1 MNQTKNHSYNA
12 FKKLGYPS
20 KKLENWKF
28 SNSSHLKNYNII
40 NQDQS
45 EIDIKQYLSMENA
58 LCFVNGKFVKE
69 SLNNFTYKNQISIGK
84 TIEVKDSKI
93 IKMSDN
99 FQDESL
105 FNLGIAK
112 FNEGVLIEFKEGG
125 KFDTEIQIINVY
137 DKKIENMFIPVFNI
151 FKLNK
156 KNNISIVEKNVNNGL
171 DSFNLKINKFICSDN
186 SMLNHTII
194 FDDHTK
200 SNLLGYN
207 YYESGLN
214 SIINVD
220 NFNYESSFNKNF
232 IEVDLNQTGG
242 ETRINTLNLTKNN
255 EHVDNN
261 ILINHNSEHCTS
273 FQNVR
278 NILQNKSTCVFN
290 GKVIVADGAQKT
302 DSNQSNKNLLLS
314 KEATAHSNPQLEI
327 YADDV
332 QCGHGSTTGALDKDS
347 IFYLQTRGIRKE
359 QATQILIK
367 AFAHEVIKQFSNDTI
382 KDEAQAYIDE
392 WMNG

>member
-1 MNQTKNHSYNA
+1 MDQTKNHSYNA

-28 SNSSHLKNYNII
+28 SNSNHLKSYNVI

-45 EIDIKQYLSMENA
+45 DIDIKQYLAIENA

-69 SLNNFTYKNQISIGK
+69 SLNNFIYKNQISIGK
-84 TIEVKDSKI
+84 TIEVEDNKI
-93 IKMSDN
+93 VKMPNN
-99 FQDESL
+99 FQGESL

-112 FNEGVLIEFKEGG
+112 FNEGIFIEFKKGG
-125 KFDTEIQIINVY
+125 KFDTEIKIINVY
-137 DKKIENMFIPVFNI
+137 DKKTENMFIPVFNI

-171 DSFNLKINKFICSDN
+171 DSFNLRINKFICSDD
-186 SMLNHTII
+186 SKLNHTMI
-194 FDDHTK
+194 FNDNTK
-200 SNLLGYN
+200 SNSLGYN

-220 NFNYESSFNKNF
+220 SFNYESLFNKNF
-232 IEVDLNQTGG
+232 IQVDLNQAGG
-242 ETRINTLNLTKNN
+242 ETTINTLNLTKNN

-261 ILINHNSEHCTS
+261 ILINHNSEHCIS

-314 KEATAHSNPQLEI
+314 KEATAYSNPQLEI

-382 KDEAQAYIDE
+382 KNEAQDYIE
-392 WMNG
+392 KWMNG